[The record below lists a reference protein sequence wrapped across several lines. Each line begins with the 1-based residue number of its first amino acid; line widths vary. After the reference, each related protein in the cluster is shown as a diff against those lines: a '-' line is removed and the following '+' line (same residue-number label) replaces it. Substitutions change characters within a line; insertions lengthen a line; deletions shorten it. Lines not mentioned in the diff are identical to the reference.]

1 MKRTYVLSI
10 TFVFAS
16 MAAVATAQQPT
27 TPPGGTRGM
36 GAGMMSHDSSSMG
49 EMRAI
54 HELMVNHDQI
64 HRTVTNLAD
73 GIRTVTESDDPEIAT
88 IIQAHVLGMDRHMSA
103 GKDPGL
109 PMETPSV
116 HSLFRNADKVHTS
129 IQTTAK
135 GAIVVQTSTDPETVA
150 TLQKHALE
158 VSDLVKGGMAAMH
171 SAMMQNGMHSGM
183 MGNPPKGETPDQ
195 SAAAPQVHDQDST
208 AQSHDQHHADVD
220 RRGDQVMGFDH
231 EKTTHH
237 FHLISDGG
245 AIQVEANDPNDT
257 ASRDQIR
264 KHLSHIAQMFAAGDF
279 TAPMLI
285 HAQNPPGVAVM
296 KALKAEIQYRFEET
310 ESGAQI
316 RVTTT
321 NREALAAIYEFLRF
335 QIRDHGTSDSGVV
348 E

>member
-1 MKRTYVLSI
+1 MQRAYVLSI

-27 TPPGGTRGM
+27 TPPGGTPGM
-36 GAGMMSHDSSSMG
+36 GAGMMSHDSSSMA

-54 HELMVNHDQI
+54 HELMVNHDSI

-73 GIRTVTESDDPEIAT
+73 GIRTVTESDDPEIAK

-103 GKDPGL
+103 GKDPAL

-116 HSLFRNADKVHTS
+116 HLLFQNADKVHTS

-171 SAMMQNGMHSGM
+171 SAMMQNGMHS
-183 MGNPPKGETPDQ
+183 
-195 SAAAPQVHDQDST
+195 AAAPHVHDQDST
-208 AQSHDQHHADVD
+208 AQSHDQHHADIN

-231 EKTTHH
+231 QKTTHH

-264 KHLSHIAQMFAAGDF
+264 EHLSHIAQMFAAGDF
-279 TAPMLI
+279 TAPTLI
-285 HAQNPPGVAVM
+285 HAQNPPGVAMM

-310 ESGAQI
+310 ERGGRI
-316 RVTTT
+316 RITTA
-321 NREALAAIYEFLRF
+321 NHEALAAIYDFLRF
-335 QIRDHGTSDSGVV
+335 QISDHGTSDSGVV